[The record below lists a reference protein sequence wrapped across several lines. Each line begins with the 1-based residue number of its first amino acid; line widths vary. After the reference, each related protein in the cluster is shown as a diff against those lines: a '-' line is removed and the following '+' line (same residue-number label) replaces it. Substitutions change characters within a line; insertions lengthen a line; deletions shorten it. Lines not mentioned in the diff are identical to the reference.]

1 MKKLSLVLSLIA
13 LSMHLQGQETR
24 QKVEAGN
31 KAFAEGA
38 YDQAEINY
46 REAFKE
52 GEKHRST
59 LNFNLGDALHKQ
71 ERFEEAQKAFEM
83 SLAEAKTKLQKA
95 EAYHNLAN
103 NYLKQEKLA
112 EAIQNYKQSLIN
124 NPLDE
129 ETRYNLAKALQQQKQ
144 EQQQQQQQQQ
154 DQNQDQDK
162 DKEDQKDQQDKQDQQ
177 DQKDKEDQQDQKDQ
191 QDQQNNQDQK
201 QDQKPSPEQEQKDM
215 NRKNAERLLQ
225 ALDRDEEKLQ
235 KELLKKKIKAKPLKS
250 VKDW

>member
-144 EQQQQQQQQQ
+144 EQQQQQQ

>member
-144 EQQQQQQQQQ
+144 EQQQQQQ

-177 DQKDKEDQQDQKDQ
+177 DQKDKEDQQDQNQKDQ